1 MEQESGQEEEKSY
14 ARCPEVIVEI
24 LKGVS
29 GFTIRNWGKYKKILF
44 VVFKGCFFFP
54 KNNLNNKG
62 WIKKHNPEKPHQCT
76 Q

>member
-1 MEQESGQEEEKSY
+1 MEQESGQKEEKSY

-24 LKGVS
+24 LRGVS
-29 GFTIRNWGKYKKILF
+29 GSTIRNWGKYKKYNLMF
-44 VVFKGCFFFP
+44 LRVFSP

>member
-44 VVFKGCFFFP
+44 VVFKGCFFS
-54 KNNLNNKG
+54 LR
-62 WIKKHNPEKPHQCT
+62 II
-76 Q
+76 